1 MPDLLI
7 HYLMA
12 YKLWFRQ
19 ADERFDERL
28 DEYICWYLIHGE
40 FRCHGQL
47 KTAGFTFILIISIP
61 KEASVTHKSISTLY
75 LQNTSITKF

>member
-28 DEYICWYLIHGE
+28 DE
-40 FRCHGQL
+40 
-47 KTAGFTFILIISIP
+47 
-61 KEASVTHKSISTLY
+61 
-75 LQNTSITKF
+75 